1 MISRLRGVVKEKGPT
16 RLVLECAGIGFELWI
31 PLSTARELPEP
42 EHDAEVLVEP
52 RQARDGLV
60 LYGFAA
66 ARERDVFRLLT
77 SVSGVGPKA
86 GLNLLSRFT
95 ATEIVQFIQQR
106 RADVLRTVPGL
117 GPKKVESI
125 LTQLESTTPGPA
137 PSSSLTADAESA
149 LQNLGLTRKEA
160 RERLARVVMTDEMT
174 LQELLRL
181 ALAQRG

>member
-1 MISRLRGVVKEKGPT
+1 MISRLRGVVKEKEPT
-16 RLVLECAGIGFELWI
+16 RLVLECAGIGFEVWV
-31 PLSTARELPEP
+31 PLSTARELPAPGQE
-42 EHDAEVLVEP
+42 AEVLIEP
-52 RQARDGLV
+52 RFVRDGLL
-60 LYGFAA
+60 LYGFVTTS
-66 ARERDVFRLLT
+66 ERDVFRLLT

-86 GLNLLSRFT
+86 GLNLLSRFSPV
-95 ATEIVQFIQQR
+95 EIAQFIRQR

-125 LTQLESTTPGPA
+125 LTQLEGTTAGSAPG
-137 PSSSLTADAESA
+137 SSLLADAESA

-160 RERLARVVMTDEMT
+160 RERLARINASDAMT